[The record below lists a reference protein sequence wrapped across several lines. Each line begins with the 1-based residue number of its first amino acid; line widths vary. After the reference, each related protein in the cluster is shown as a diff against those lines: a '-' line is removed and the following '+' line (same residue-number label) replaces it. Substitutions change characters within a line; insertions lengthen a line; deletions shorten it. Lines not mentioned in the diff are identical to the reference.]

1 VEETILL
8 SHGSEEA
15 TAALAKAIMLNQ
27 YEAVSY
33 LLQHK
38 LLSPA
43 HVVAGDVKVVDV
55 SRRHHNYKVTTAE
68 GPGYV
73 MKQGVGQDRVAAIE
87 REAAVYQFLVSGTKE
102 LSHYL
107 PRFCAYDAEE
117 CALILELVDGAENLR
132 EYHLHRGYFP
142 VSVARVLGNAL
153 GTLHRLTEARKNEE
167 EHRIRGQPPWVFSV
181 HRPVIKF
188 LQECSSANLQLIQIV
203 QQFPVF
209 CNLLDALREEWRIE
223 VLIHGD
229 IRWDNC
235 IVFGKSSSAR
245 KCRLKIVDW
254 ELASMGDPCWDVA
267 SVFNDY
273 LSFWLLSIPVTGEMP
288 PDRFLWETSYWRP
301 QTRTKLDTR
310 GDQSTF
316 PISLTSPDSRMVRLA
331 SGMRCLSC
339 FKPPVIQVTV
349 TRLNK
354 LSRMSVSGSIRRQV
368 TGRICA
374 RNQAEEGTFSR
385 NRLLPPHGAMV
396 HQELPWPGSALTNS
410 TKMIHT
416 KRKH

>member
-223 VLIHGD
+223 ALIHGD

-288 PDRFLWETSYWRP
+288 PDRFLE
-301 QTRTKLDTR
+301 
-310 GDQSTF
+310 
-316 PISLTSPDSRMVRLA
+316 LA
-331 SGMRCLSC
+331 RYPLEKMHPALQAFWGAYVQQMNFDAATADRCLLRTGRYVAARLVQTGVNPFSW
-339 FKPPVIQVTV
+339 TV
-349 TRLNK
+349 TDLIPKRPFC
-354 LSRMSVSGSIRRQV
+354 
-368 TGRICA
+368 CA
-374 RNQAEEGTFSR
+374 RAWY
-385 NRLLPPHGAMV
+385 A
-396 HQELPWPGSALTNS
+396 
-410 TKMIHT
+410 
-416 KRKH
+416 

>member
-1 VEETILL
+1 L

-223 VLIHGD
+223 ALIHGD

-288 PDRFLWETSYWRP
+288 PDRFLELARYPLEKMHPALQAFWGAYV
-301 QTRTKLDTR
+301 Q
-310 GDQSTF
+310 
-316 PISLTSPDSRMVRLA
+316 RMNFDVA
-331 SGMRCLSC
+331 TADRCLL
-339 FKPPVIQVTV
+339 
-349 TRLNK
+349 R
-354 LSRMSVSGSIRRQV
+354 
-368 TGRICA
+368 TGRYVAA
-374 RNQAEEGTFSR
+374 RLVQTAFEQTQMTMQLTGNIACMLQLGLNILQRPHEATAQLLGIPLR
-385 NRLLPPHGAMV
+385 GARLP
-396 HQELPWPGSALTNS
+396 
-410 TKMIHT
+410 
-416 KRKH
+416 